1 MSQDRGVRRINGPA
15 LVTVTLGIAMKAQAS
30 FRTPVKASPSEGSST
45 QAIYRALLVRGLR
58 PGEAA
63 NLTAFMCEIPVGRQ
77 PWKIDEVNRLLFL
90 RQLHEAGRFRPTT
103 GE

>member
-1 MSQDRGVRRINGPA
+1 
-15 LVTVTLGIAMKAQAS
+15 MKTQAS
-30 FRTPVKASPSEGSST
+30 FRAPAKPS
-45 QAIYRALLVRGLR
+45 QAEVSNTREIYRALLVRGLR

-63 NLTAFMCEIPVGRQ
+63 NLTAFLCEIPVGKQ

-90 RQLHEAGRFRPTT
+90 RQLHEAGRFRPTA

>member
-1 MSQDRGVRRINGPA
+1 
-15 LVTVTLGIAMKAQAS
+15 MKAQAS
-30 FRTPVKASPSEGSST
+30 FRAPTKLSHAEVSNPRD
-45 QAIYRALLVRGLR
+45 IYRALLVRGLR

-63 NLTAFMCEIPVGRQ
+63 NLTAFLCEIPVGRQ

-90 RQLHEAGRFRPTT
+90 RQLHEAGRFRPTA

>member
-1 MSQDRGVRRINGPA
+1 METG
-15 LVTVTLGIAMKAQAS
+15 AS
-30 FRTPVKASPSEGSST
+30 FRTPAEASPAGGSNT
-45 QAIYRALLVRGLR
+45 RAIYRALLVRGLR

-63 NLTAFMCEIPVGRQ
+63 NLTAFLCEIPVGKQ

-90 RQLHEAGRFRPTT
+90 RELHEAGRFRPTA

>member
-1 MSQDRGVRRINGPA
+1 VSGGSTDRP

-30 FRTPVKASPSEGSST
+30 FRAPAKPSQGDVSNTRE
-45 QAIYRALLVRGLR
+45 IYRALLVRGLR

-63 NLTAFMCEIPVGRQ
+63 NLTAYLCEIPVGKQ

-90 RQLHEAGRFRPTT
+90 RQLHEAGRFRPTA

>member
-1 MSQDRGVRRINGPA
+1 METR
-15 LVTVTLGIAMKAQAS
+15 AS
-30 FRTPVKASPSEGSST
+30 FRAPTNPSPARGSNT
-45 QAIYRALLVRGLR
+45 QATYRALLLRGLR

-63 NLTAFMCEIPVGRQ
+63 NLTAFLCEIPVGRQ

-90 RQLHEAGRFRPTT
+90 RELYLAGRFRPTA